1 MSRAP
6 GRRTLGIAALVYA
19 AAMWG
24 ATFFVVKGA
33 LAQVDAVT
41 LVAYRFLIAGGL
53 LALGLALKRR
63 PLLAGW
69 RHGLFLGV
77 VLWVLYL
84 AQTIGLSC
92 TSATNSG
99 FITGLFIVFTPLVV
113 WGWLKRAPTGMQ
125 ALAVACALAGLW
137 LLTGGV
143 AGANA
148 GDVLTLAAAVTYAIH
163 VVYAGRLMER
173 GIDPWVLNCQ
183 QILVVGVL
191 ALLTCPVQAWL
202 HAWAQG
208 APYSGALA
216 AQFTVSGAA
225 GWGAI
230 VFLALFPTIT
240 AYAAQLYGQQVV
252 DATRAALI
260 FTLEPVFAA
269 VFAWTLGGE
278 AFHWQRA
285 AGGAVIVCA
294 MVLSEVRWPS
304 RKPADADQE

>member
-1 MSRAP
+1 MIATP
-6 GRRTLGIAALVYA
+6 ARRMLGIAALVYA

-24 ATFFVVKGA
+24 ATFFLVKDA
-33 LAQVDAVT
+33 LAQVNPVA

-53 LALGLALKRR
+53 CAAGLAFQRR
-63 PLLAGW
+63 NLFAGW
-69 RHGLFLGV
+69 GHGVFLGV

-84 AQTIGLSC
+84 AQTIGLGLTTAS
-92 TSATNSG
+92 NSG

-113 WGWLKRAPTGMQ
+113 WAWLKRAPAGMQ
-125 ALAVACALAGLW
+125 ALAVGIALAGLW
-137 LLTGGV
+137 LLTGGI

-163 VVYAGRLMER
+163 VVYAGSLMER

-191 ALLTCPVQAWL
+191 ALLTLPLQALTQAWSAGTSIAGTL
-202 HAWAQG
+202 
-208 APYSGALA
+208 P
-216 AQFTVSGAA
+216 AQFVVSGTA

-230 VFLALFPTIT
+230 IFLALFPTIT
-240 AYAAQLYGQQVV
+240 AYTAQLYGQQVV
-252 DATRAALI
+252 DSTRTALI
-260 FTLEPVFAA
+260 LTLEPVFAA

-285 AGGAVIVCA
+285 TGGLVIVFA
-294 MVLSEVRWPS
+294 MVLSEVRWGKA
-304 RKPADADQE
+304 RA